1 MLPAHDGDQGGRD
14 PRDRDP
20 GEQVPGVGPEG
31 GADQTAGPTT
41 GPTTGRTTERMAE
54 GGHVRPFVIREV
66 TDPWAFRALERVQVS
81 AWGYP
86 DREVLPGT
94 MFRIS
99 AVTGGIVL
107 GGYAKLPPE
116 DPASLVPVGLAFG
129 FPALRGAEVW
139 HHSHL
144 LAVHPA
150 WRGTGLAVA
159 LKLAQRER
167 ALAQGLTRMTW
178 TFDPLVSR
186 NARLNLGKLGA
197 VARTYLPDWY
207 ALEDDR
213 AGAFPADRLL
223 IEWDLTRPH
232 AERPAPPP
240 RGQVALEALDGAQE
254 PGAARLYLAGARVL
268 VEVPTR
274 PEALEL
280 PVRRAWRD
288 ALREV
293 LGTYLSRGYEVVDLA
308 RAGHRAHYVLARV
321 TGGAQREGGR
331 EGGGAAGGR

>member
-1 MLPAHDGDQGGRD
+1 MPGDHGD
-14 PRDRDP
+14 PP
-20 GEQVPGVGPEG
+20 GTGTRQT
-31 GADQTAGPTT
+31 GAGLST
-41 GPTTGRTTERMAE
+41 
-54 GGHVRPFVIREV
+54 RPFVIREV
-66 TDPWAFRALERVQVS
+66 TDPWAFRELERVQVN
-81 AWGYP
+81 AWGYA

-107 GGYAKLPPE
+107 GAYASLPPG

-129 FPALRGAEVW
+129 FPALRGKEIW

-150 WRGTGLAVA
+150 WRGTGMAVA

-213 AGAFPADRLL
+213 AGAFPADRLMV
-223 IEWDLTRPH
+223 EWDLTRPH

-240 RGQVALEALDGAQE
+240 RGQVALEALDDTE
-254 PGAARLYLAGARVL
+254 WPGPARLYLAGARVL

-274 PEALEL
+274 PEGLETE
-280 PVRRAWRD
+280 VRRAWRD

-293 LGTYLSRGYEVVDLA
+293 LGTYLSRGYEVMDLA

-321 TGGAQREGGR
+321 TGGTHRDAVTSE
-331 EGGGAAGGR
+331 AG

>member
-1 MLPAHDGDQGGRD
+1 MTDGVTSADGAEVPVPEPSLPA
-14 PRDRDP
+14 
-20 GEQVPGVGPEG
+20 
-31 GADQTAGPTT
+31 GASLAAGASP
-41 GPTTGRTTERMAE
+41 
-54 GGHVRPFVIREV
+54 VRPFVVRDV
-66 TDPWAFRALERVQVS
+66 TDPWAFRALERVQVR

-99 AVTGGIVL
+99 AVTGGVVL
-107 GGYAKLPPE
+107 GAYANLPPD
-116 DPASLVPVGLAFG
+116 DPAGQVPVGLAFG

-144 LAVHPA
+144 LAVHPQ
-150 WRGTGLAVA
+150 WRGTGMAVA

-178 TFDPLVSR
+178 TFDPLVAR

-213 AGAFPADRLL
+213 AAAFPADRLMV
-223 IEWDLTRPH
+223 EWDLTRPH
-232 AERPAPPP
+232 AGRPAPPP
-240 RGQVALEALDGAQE
+240 RGQVALEALDDDLR
-254 PGAARLYLAGARVL
+254 PGPARLYLAGGRVL
-268 VEVPTR
+268 AEVPAR
-274 PEALEL
+274 PEALEES
-280 PVRRAWRD
+280 VRREWRL

-293 LGTYLSRGYEVVDLA
+293 LGTYLSRGYVVTDLA
-308 RAGHRAHYVLARV
+308 RAGHRAHYVLS
-321 TGGAQREGGR
+321 RE
-331 EGGGAAGGR
+331 